1 MNNTAPNVHRT
12 LRPLPQ
18 FPPSGTPSQMN
29 STAGTSR
36 PPQKPVPQ
44 IPPSIRFQEEM
55 KRLEDI
61 EEFISTLKYNG
72 LREHYDIALSA
83 NRITE
88 EEYKILIYVL
98 EQKYKLTRKELPN
111 KPQSIFDME
120 RDILYANIRRI
131 PYPMDTKMYGPYR
144 SSVTLDDKVLR
155 KWNRYVKEGM
165 ITDDEKTKLR
175 WIEFSPDY
183 MFRLDVDSPIVEKEI
198 EQLYKTNLDNAYV
211 EKRDALKKKWANLQR
226 QNAINLP
233 QLYTLERALS
243 DYSRYGKKINIE
255 DVRNKQREFLRNII
269 KYRLDLDWIEYD
281 EKKRIE
287 GVREVEEYWKNEEKR
302 KHGSGRCKNHKTQI
316 LLHRSKNNKI
326 QTRRS
331 SKKRVRITKKRVR
344 ITKKSRKTR
353 TKKHQSRRRS
363 TR

>member
-1 MNNTAPNVHRT
+1 MNNTARQPNVHRT
-12 LRPLPQ
+12 SRPLPQ
-18 FPPSGTPSQMN
+18 FPPSQMN

-120 RDILYANIRRI
+120 RDILYKTILSHKATYNFENI
-131 PYPMDTKMYGPYR
+131 
-144 SSVTLDDKVLR
+144 VTLTPDVLR
-155 KWNRYVKEGM
+155 KWKLYDKEGLM
-165 ITDDEKTKLR
+165 TEAERHNLRYIADTTDD
-175 WIEFSPDY
+175 
-183 MFRLDVDSPIVEKEI
+183 MFRLDLDSPIVEKEI
-198 EQLYKTNLDNAYV
+198 EQLYNKNQKDV
-211 EKRDALKKKWANLQR
+211 EYRFLKQKWAKLLR
-226 QNAINLP
+226 QNDINLP
-233 QLYTLERALS
+233 QLYTLERALDS
-243 DYSRYGKKINIE
+243 YYKHGGKINIE
-255 DVRNKQREFLRNII
+255 EVRKSQRNFP
-269 KYRLDLDWIEYD
+269 W
-281 EKKRIE
+281 KK
-287 GVREVEEYWKNEEKR
+287 
-302 KHGSGRCKNHKTQI
+302 GSGRCKNHKTQI